1 MPRWYEEDQPVPTRE
16 AFDKLTIDY
25 LKPMAGLLRDRVPT
39 RKGELVEVV
48 AGAMQR
54 PATVRTLYEELD
66 PLAQRAV
73 QEAAHDTRGMLH
85 EARFVARYGRMP
97 DFHNPSPEEE
107 ASSYYR
113 DYRSYRRPTKLALFF
128 PRYRWLPTDLR
139 ELLLAFVPAPPEF
152 TLPTLAEVPASVAQ
166 THRVWRKNTYVE
178 EREDVLLRVRA
189 TAAEALHDVR
199 AVLRLIQLGQVRVT
213 GKMKQPTAASQRAVA
228 GVLLGGDFYSRE
240 DQDSEDYGGPADL
253 AMKAFAWPMIAQAAG
268 LAEMAGG
275 ALRLTPAGL
284 KALAQPPRDAI
295 RAAWKKWRTSKI
307 LDEFSRVEAVK
318 GQGKAGL
325 SALAERRKAVLD
337 GLAACPPN
345 VWFAVDDF
353 FRFLRAT
360 DRDFTLSHRRDSLY
374 IGDRYY
380 GNLAHVGGDEW
391 KMLQGRYVLAV
402 FFEYAAT
409 LGLLDVAYLP
419 PERARTDD
427 CEGGSISDHSCLSRY
442 DGLQYVRVNPLGA
455 WCLGLAESY
464 EPQALPVAEV
474 LQVLPNLDVVVKQ
487 PPLEAA
493 DRMLLGRFAEQQSE
507 AVWHLAAVK
516 VLPVLEEG
524 GSLDELDEFLNA
536 RSAAPLPQTVRVFLD
551 DLRRRA
557 SQLRDRGLVRLV
569 ECADATLADMLAADP
584 QLRGK
589 CQRDRR
595 RGRTRNPCR
604 RLRRREVLPKRPRL
618 PFQGRSPATFRPSAQ
633 LASRWLAKALRTPAR
648 PLTRPSESGT
658 SWSW

>member
-1 MPRWYEEDQPVPTRE
+1 MSRWYEEDRPVPIRE
-16 AFDKLTIDY
+16 AFNQLTVEH
-25 LKPMAGLLRDRVPT
+25 LKPLAALLNEKVPT
-39 RKGELVEVV
+39 RKGELVDVV
-48 AGAMQR
+48 ARAMRHSAQ
-54 PATVRTLYEELD
+54 VRALYEELD

-73 QEAAHDTRGMLH
+73 QEAAHDARGVLH
-85 EARFVARYGRMP
+85 EDRFRARYSQMP
-97 DFHNPSPEEE
+97 AFYKPAPQKDSFHSF
-107 ASSYYR
+107 Y
-113 DYRSYRRPTKLALFF
+113 DYRGYTRPTKLALFF
-128 PRYRWLPTDLR
+128 PKYRWLPTDLR

-166 THRVWRKNTYVE
+166 THRVWRKNKYVE
-178 EREDVLLRVRA
+178 EQEDVPLCVRA

-213 GKMKQPTAASQRAVA
+213 DKKKQPTAASQRAVA
-228 GVLLGGDFYSRE
+228 AVLLGGDFYSRE
-240 DQDSEDYGGPADL
+240 DQEADDHGGSSDL
-253 AMKAFAWPMIAQAAG
+253 AIKAFAWPMIAQAAG

-275 ALRLTPAGL
+275 ALRLTLAGV
-284 KALAQPPRDAI
+284 KALAQPPQDVVRT
-295 RAAWKKWRTSKI
+295 AWKKWRTNKI

-345 VWFAVDDF
+345 AWFAVDDF

-360 DRDFTLSHRRDSLY
+360 DRDFTLSHYPGSLY
-374 IGDRYY
+374 IGDQYY
-380 GNLAHVGGDEW
+380 GSLDHVGGDEW
-391 KMLQGRYVLAV
+391 RMLQGRYILAA

-427 CEGGSISDHSCLSRY
+427 YEGGSISDYSYLSRY
-442 DGLQYVRVNPLGA
+442 DGLQYVRINPLGA

-464 EPQALPVAEV
+464 EPQALAVAEI
-474 LQVLPNLDVVVKQ
+474 LQVLPNLDVVVRQ
-487 PPLEAA
+487 PPLVAA

-507 AVWHLAAVK
+507 AVWHLAVDK

-524 GSLDELDEFLNA
+524 GSLDELQEFLAA

-551 DLRRRA
+551 DLRGRA
-557 SQLRDRGLVRLV
+557 GQLRDRGLVRLV

-589 CQRDRR
+589 CQRA
-595 RGRTRNPCR
+595 G
-604 RLRRREVLPKRPRL
+604 E
-618 PFQGRSPATFRPSAQ
+618 RSLVFRPEDESAV
-633 LASRWLAKALRTPAR
+633 RKALRRLGHILP
-648 PLTRPSESGT
+648 PQG
-658 SWSW
+658 